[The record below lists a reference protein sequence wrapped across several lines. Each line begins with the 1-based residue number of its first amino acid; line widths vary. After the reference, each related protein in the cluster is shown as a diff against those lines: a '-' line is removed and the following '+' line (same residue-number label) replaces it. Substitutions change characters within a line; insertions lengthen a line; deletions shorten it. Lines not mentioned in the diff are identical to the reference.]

1 MTQFGFQFS
10 NWSNLQPLWTL
21 LHSSVSDN
29 KENPSKCYQ
38 VVVNIT
44 QRSHKDHQCWIS
56 TTWNEQIA
64 LHMFK
69 QLIVALLKH
78 PIDHE
83 LSFLFVLFISEA
95 QSRYFTNFP
104 CTTSLLEHMEIC
116 KSYVPLG
123 EKGQICWSHV
133 PGCELLQLPHQLP
146 LVC

>member
-38 VVVNIT
+38 VVVKIT
-44 QRSHKDHQCWIS
+44 QRSSMLDFYNMEWTNCLTSVQ
-56 TTWNEQIA
+56 TTH
-64 LHMFK
+64 LG
-69 QLIVALLKH
+69 LLKH
-78 PIDHE
+78 PINHE
-83 LSFLFVLFISEA
+83 LSFLFVHFISEA

-104 CTTSLLEHMEIC
+104 CTTSLLEHVEIC

-133 PGCELLQLPHQLP
+133 PWCELLQLPHQLP